1 MKMLE
6 GDHKDPQADIHESGG
21 GAGGAG
27 SRQVA
32 GLNVCLSEI
41 C

>member
-21 GAGGAG
+21 GADGAG
-27 SRQVA
+27 ADKLQD
-32 GLNVCLSEI
+32 
-41 C
+41 